1 MKTSTIQ
8 LLANA
13 GALVAGT
20 VGGAVLTK
28 LVNDKIPAIKPAL
41 GWISGALVGA
51 GVALL
56 AAPITKSEA
65 ASILATPGVDAD

>member
-1 MKTSTIQ
+1 MNASTINT
-8 LLANA
+8 LIVTGSLTA
-13 GALVAGT
+13 GVA
-20 VGGAVLTK
+20 VGAVLTK

-65 ASILATPGVDAD
+65 ASILATPEVDAE